1 MTGGLFFIYY
11 SIDKLPC
18 QEYYP
23 LTSYSIVSLLIT
35 EKEGTFLVIKVTPCL
50 SFFYKSNPI
59 AEFIT
64 VARVRVYQVRR

>member
-1 MTGGLFFIYY
+1 MGGLFIIDN

-50 SFFYKSNPI
+50 SFFYKSTPI

-64 VARVRVYQVRR
+64 VARVRVY